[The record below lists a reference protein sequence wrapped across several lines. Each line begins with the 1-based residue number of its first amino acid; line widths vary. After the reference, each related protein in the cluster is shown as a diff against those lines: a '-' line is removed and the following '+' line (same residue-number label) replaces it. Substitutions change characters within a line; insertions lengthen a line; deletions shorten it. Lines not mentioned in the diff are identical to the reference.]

1 MKRAAIAGLVIAF
14 GAATAFAGY
23 RYAMH
28 RMISASTPAAQA
40 PSQPADGRKPLY
52 WHDPMYPQ
60 HKFDKPGKS
69 PFMDMPLVPV
79 YGDAAAEAGLGVSV
93 SPGMAQ
99 NLGVRYAKAELG
111 SLEPKTE
118 LVGSVAWNERNVV
131 LVQAR
136 AAGFVEK
143 LHARAPLDP
152 VAKGA
157 PLVEILVPEWA
168 GAQEEFLL
176 LRRQGSADAKRFA
189 EAARQRL
196 VLLGMSEAEIAE
208 VERGGAVKSRFTL
221 RSPIA
226 GVIAELGVREGMT
239 VAAGAPLFRIVD
251 LSTVWVY
258 AEVPEAQAG
267 WLTPGAPVDVRVPAW
282 PEQPFK
288 GRVGTILPE
297 VNATTR
303 TVRARVEVA
312 NPGARLK
319 PGMFANLSIS
329 AARGKEV
336 VLVPSEAVIR
346 TGERNVV
353 VVADGKRYL
362 PVEVQVGR
370 ELGGRSEILKGL
382 TAGTRVVA
390 SGQFLIDSEASL
402 KGGIGRLESAGAA
415 RATSALH
422 SGSGRI
428 TQIDAAKGRV
438 ELAHGPMPT
447 INWPAMQMG
456 FVAADA
462 KALEG
467 LAVGDL
473 VEFEMRADADREGN
487 YIVERIRK
495 KAAK

>member
-1 MKRAAIAGLVIAF
+1 MKRAAIAVLVIVF
-14 GAATAFAGY
+14 GAAAAFAGY

-28 RMISASTPAAQA
+28 RMMGGSTPAAQV

-69 PFMDMPLVPV
+69 PFMDMQLVPV
-79 YGDAAAEAGLGVSV
+79 YGDAGADASPGVSV

-99 NLGVRYAKAELG
+99 NLGVRYARAEFG

-118 LVGSVAWNERNVV
+118 MVGSVAWNERNVV

-157 PLVEILVPEWA
+157 PLVDILLPEWA

-176 LRRQGSADAKRFA
+176 LRRQESADARRFA
-189 EAARQRL
+189 AAARQRL
-196 VLLGMSEAEIAE
+196 VLLGMSEGEIAE
-208 VERGGAVKSRFTL
+208 VERAGAVKSRFTL

-226 GVIAELGVREGMT
+226 GVIAELSVREGMT
-239 VAAGAPLFRIVD
+239 VTAGAPLFRIVD
-251 LSTVWVY
+251 LSTVWVN

-267 WLTPGAPVDVRVPAW
+267 LLTPGAPVEVRVPAW

-297 VNATTR
+297 VNAATR

-353 VVADGKRYL
+353 VVADGKRYM
-362 PVEVQVGR
+362 PVDVEVGR
-370 ELGGRSEILKGL
+370 EVGGRSEILKGL

-402 KGGIGRLESAGAA
+402 KGAIGRLEGTGAA
-415 RATSALH
+415 PAKSALH

-447 INWPAMQMG
+447 INWPPMQMG
-456 FVAADA
+456 FVAADP

-473 VEFEMRADADREGN
+473 VEFEMRAQADKDGN
-487 YIVERIRK
+487 YIVERISK